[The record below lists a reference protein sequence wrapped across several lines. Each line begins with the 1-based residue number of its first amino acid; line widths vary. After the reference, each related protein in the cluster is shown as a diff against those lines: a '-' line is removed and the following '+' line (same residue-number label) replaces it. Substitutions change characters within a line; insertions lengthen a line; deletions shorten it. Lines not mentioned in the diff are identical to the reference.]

1 MGRVIHSADVLQE
14 RVSLERSFLRYL
26 LSFPYNLYSTAVFSS
41 SFLIPYCQAAFFP
54 YSVLF
59 PRRCMCLCV
68 CCFLITAGLLLLGP
82 LSLFIEPTATCC
94 ICARFHLELWT
105 TLSLFSLSVRK
116 SIRQSG
122 VEAPRGRQFIPLWL
136 ENTKLEVS
144 GAFICDD

>member
-1 MGRVIHSADVLQE
+1 MIHSADVLQE
-14 RVSLERSFLRYL
+14 RVSLERSFLRCL

-54 YSVLF
+54 ILSCSPEGV
-59 PRRCMCLCV
+59 CVCVCV

-144 GAFICDD
+144 GPFICDD